1 LKLRKSSF
9 IYGAMI
15 LAAVNFIVRF
25 IGFTYKIILSR
36 QIGAEGIGLFQI
48 ASPVLMFF
56 ITFTTAGIPIAV
68 SKLVAAQK
76 ALRDD
81 LGCKKVLRSALF
93 LAFSLSSVF
102 IVIIVLF
109 RQFICTNILKNDD
122 IYYLIIMLSPA
133 IMIISIASVIRGYF
147 YGLKKVSPPGIAQIL
162 EQLSRIIFVLATVR
176 YFQPIGPRLGAIIA
190 VVGISVGEIF
200 GLLWLVFHYWKYS
213 KSQIYLPMKSQSYM
227 SLLSKIFYIAAPIT
241 ISRLIG
247 MIMQLANAVL
257 IPQKLA
263 EAGYTSQEAVA
274 IFGKVMGMSMPILF
288 LPFTVTSALVINI
301 IPNLSEGLEKK
312 RFASM
317 KNDISLCLRI
327 ALLISIPLTVIYV
340 LFSKPIAMALYNDA
354 DVGRY
359 ISILGFST
367 VFMSLQ
373 STLSGILNGL
383 GKQVTATINGLIGAC
398 FQLGATLF
406 LVGNPSYGINGFFIG
421 FIASSFIT
429 STLNF
434 IGLNKVISINI
445 SLMDFAI
452 KPMFASL
459 CSTISI
465 LLVYTY
471 LLGINIKSIVI
482 LIVSLGLGLFV
493 YIALLIITKA
503 LPPSLTRKLFSSN
516 K

>member
-1 LKLRKSSF
+1 MKKSSF
-9 IYGAMI
+9 IYGAII

-25 IGFTYKIILSR
+25 IGFAYKIILSR

-93 LAFSLSSVF
+93 IVFSLSSVF
-102 IVIIVLF
+102 ILILIIF
-109 RQFICTNILKNDD
+109 GQFICTYILKNND
-122 IYYLIIMLSPA
+122 IYYLIMMLSPA

-162 EQLSRIIFVLATVR
+162 EQLSRIVFVLATVR
-176 YFQPIGPRLGAIIA
+176 YFQPIDPRLGAIIA

-200 GLLWLVFHYWKYS
+200 GLLWLVFHYRRYS
-213 KSQIYLPMKSQSYM
+213 KSQLYLPMKSQGYLSSM
-227 SLLSKIFYIAAPIT
+227 SKIFYIAAPIT
-241 ISRLIG
+241 LSRLIG
-247 MIMQLANAVL
+247 MVMQLANAVL
-257 IPQKLA
+257 IPQKLV
-263 EAGYTSQEAVA
+263 EAGYTSNEAVA
-274 IFGKVMGMSMPILF
+274 IFGKVLGMSMPILF

-301 IPNLSEGLEKK
+301 IPNLAESLEQK
-312 RFASM
+312 RFDSM

-327 ALLISIPLTVIYV
+327 AMLISIPLTVVYV

-359 ISILGFST
+359 MSILGFST
-367 VFMSLQ
+367 VFLSLQ

-383 GKQVTATINGLIGAC
+383 GKQVPATINGLIGAC
-398 FQLGATLF
+398 FQLAATLF

-421 FIASSFIT
+421 FIASSFIV

-434 IGLNKVISINI
+434 ISLNRVISIDI
-445 SLMDFAI
+445 SLKDYVI
-452 KPMFASL
+452 KPIFASI
-459 CSTISI
+459 CSTVTM
-465 LLVYTY
+465 LLIYTY
-471 LLGINIKSIVI
+471 LPELGIKNYIT
-482 LIVSLGLGLFV
+482 LLLSLATGITI
-493 YIALLIITKA
+493 YAMLLIITKA
-503 LPPSLTRKLFSSN
+503 LPPKFMKKLFDFR
-516 K
+516 